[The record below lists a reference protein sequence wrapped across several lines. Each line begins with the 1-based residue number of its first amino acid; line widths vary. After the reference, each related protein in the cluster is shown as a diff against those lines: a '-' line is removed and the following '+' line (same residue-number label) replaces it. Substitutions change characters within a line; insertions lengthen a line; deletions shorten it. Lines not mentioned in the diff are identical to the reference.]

1 MRKEREKEEK
11 LKKIK
16 EELKKKLAEQQT
28 QIKKMLEEVEKVRT
42 PQIFDGT
49 SSRVSEF
56 IEECRRY
63 IKEKM
68 KEEKMEDQIYWI
80 ISYIQGRSTDEWKKR
95 IVDKIFE
102 NKQKDRHVEEI
113 LQEIEKEFE
122 REKKKEK
129 KKIWENLEEGF

>member
-1 MRKEREKEEK
+1 MRKEKEEEEK

-16 EELKKKLAEQQT
+16 EELKKKLAEQQA

-49 SSRVSEF
+49 LSRVSEF
-56 IEECRRY
+56 MEECTRY

-68 KEEKMEDQIYWI
+68 KGEKMEDQIYWV
-80 ISYIQGRSTDEWKKR
+80 ISYIQGRLTDEWKKR

-102 NKQKDRHVEEI
+102 NKWKDRHVEEI

-122 REKKKEK
+122 RKEK
-129 KKIWENLEEGF
+129 KGKENIWENLEEGF

>member
-1 MRKEREKEEK
+1 
-11 LKKIK
+11 
-16 EELKKKLAEQQT
+16 
-28 QIKKMLEEVEKVRT
+28 MLEEVEKVRT

-56 IEECRRY
+56 MEECRRY

-68 KEEKMEDQIYWI
+68 KGEKMEDQIYWI
-80 ISYIQGRSTDEWKKR
+80 ISYIQGRLTDEQKKR

-122 REKKKEK
+122 RKKKKGK